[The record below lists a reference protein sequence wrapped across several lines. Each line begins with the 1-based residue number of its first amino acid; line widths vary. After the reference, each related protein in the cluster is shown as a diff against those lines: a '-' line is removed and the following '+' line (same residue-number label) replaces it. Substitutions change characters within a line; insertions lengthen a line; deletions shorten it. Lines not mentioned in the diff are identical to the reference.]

1 MTCTDSRVLTV
12 IYLLKNLIEIIS
24 TAIPII
30 LIIMIS
36 IDISKIVLNADDRN
50 ILTVRK
56 VIARRAIAAILVF
69 FIPTIIN
76 IFMNALNMGKISDM
90 SCWKNANKETI
101 ERYRQIEKEKEAQ
114 RSAEISAEKKEAK
127 LEREKE
133 ILLKEQARVKA
144 LELQKKAELEGWANR
159 PGVGGLRNGIIHYY
173 QWKYPDPKVHYYGY
187 GPTRK
192 WGTIKSHGCGPTSAA
207 IILSSYLGPDGHDP
221 ITITRDLCKRFHGC
235 GSNGSYFERLVEL
248 LRSYGL
254 SASGVVY
261 INKSTINQ
269 LIHSTL
275 SEPNTVM
282 LITVS
287 GMDGDPFCGDN
298 FTTGGHYLVLTGIDS
313 QGKIIMSDPAKTI
326 NNNITRP
333 VQEITRCMV
342 RYSTIKGGSL

>member
-144 LELQKKAELEGWANR
+144 LELQKR
-159 PGVGGLRNGIIHYY
+159 P
-173 QWKYPDPKVHYYGY
+173 
-187 GPTRK
+187 
-192 WGTIKSHGCGPTSAA
+192 S
-207 IILSSYLGPDGHDP
+207 
-221 ITITRDLCKRFHGC
+221 
-235 GSNGSYFERLVEL
+235 
-248 LRSYGL
+248 
-254 SASGVVY
+254 
-261 INKSTINQ
+261 
-269 LIHSTL
+269 
-275 SEPNTVM
+275 
-282 LITVS
+282 
-287 GMDGDPFCGDN
+287 
-298 FTTGGHYLVLTGIDS
+298 
-313 QGKIIMSDPAKTI
+313 
-326 NNNITRP
+326 
-333 VQEITRCMV
+333 
-342 RYSTIKGGSL
+342 